1 MAEPI
6 RVTPEEVYKKLKS
19 GKVILV
25 CAYEDD
31 AKFKKMQL
39 QGAIS
44 LNEFKSK
51 LPSLSKDQEIV
62 FYWAWPKEAS
72 AAGQAAKYIEMGYK
86 NAKAL
91 GGGIEAWKKAGYPIV
106 NSKWYGSSWG
116 TFADFLPYRFLD

>member
-1 MAEPI
+1 MAEPK
-6 RVTPEEVYKKLKS
+6 RVTSDEIYQRLKS
-19 GKVILV
+19 GAVLLV

-51 LPSLSKDQEIV
+51 LPSLAKNQEIV
-62 FYWAWPKEAS
+62 FYCAWTQEAS

-91 GGGIEAWKKAGYPIV
+91 LGGVEAWKKAGYPIIGE
-106 NSKWYGSSWG
+106 K
-116 TFADFLPYRFLD
+116 